1 MGYTFKKYKTE
12 TCSAPILIEA
22 AKYGDSLAY
31 DELLMRCYLPVK
43 RYCSSVVSNELSDDL
58 AQETFLRVLK
68 TKVKHESIMS
78 VEGFMIHI
86 AKYVCIDHLREKAKL
101 KSINKNICSDLPNH
115 QNITEIDLIREE
127 SVAEYETLLS
137 CLNLNLREAFLLTRI
152 LFFSYE
158 ECAKILDIPIGTVR
172 SRVSRAR
179 QILRSEFMAQKK
191 SS

>member
-115 QNITEIDLIREE
+115 QNITEIDLIR
-127 SVAEYETLLS
+127 
-137 CLNLNLREAFLLTRI
+137 LTRI
-152 LFFSYE
+152 LSFSYE